1 MQKLT
6 SLLLF
11 GVILSTGCSS
21 EYWDRKNAERQA
33 ERKYIERREAKI
45 ELENQLE
52 RGRIMQEYYGNE

>member
-45 ELENQLE
+45 ELENQIE
-52 RGRIMQEYYGNE
+52 RAIMMEEYK